1 MKDIHFRDGF
11 MTAIFAVIIIGV
23 IGFAIKSLFPSVDE
37 AVIIGETSELSGNSD
52 SETSLISGSE
62 TAAISESSDS
72 GIININTATRRELQ
86 KLEGIGEVKA
96 RAIIDYREKNG
107 EFSSVDELVNVSGIG
122 EKTLE
127 KIRANITV

>member
-23 IGFAIKSLFPSVDE
+23 IGFAIKSLFPSV
-37 AVIIGETSELSGNSD
+37 GETMILDDGVSD
-52 SETSLISGSE
+52 IAETSLISGSE

-86 KLEGIGEVKA
+86 KLEGIGETKA
-96 RAIIDYREKNG
+96 RAIIDYREQNG

>member
-23 IGFAIKSLFPSVDE
+23 IGFAIKSLFPSV
-37 AVIIGETSELSGNSD
+37 GETMILDDGVSD
-52 SETSLISGSE
+52 TGETSLISGSE

-86 KLEGIGEVKA
+86 KLEGIGETKA
-96 RAIIDYREKNG
+96 RAIIDYREQNG

-127 KIRANITV
+127 KIRADITV